1 MKRLINTLFFL
12 SFALVIHLVLA
23 ALRQAEDG
31 ASAAGDGG
39 ESVMSV
45 EASTASIAA
54 LVAAWETVPEVSDAV
69 LEAPQ
74 VLPPQAPALSQPP
87 RPEPAPRPQLAALLP
102 PTMPQPPA
110 PRETPLASPAPAP
123 PPRPEQRPAPEAT
136 EAKPEPKPEPAPRPK
151 PPAPAQSNVSSAQE
165 RAAGQGGGTQ
175 AGEAQSARDAS
186 TSKARQQS
194 LQAQWGASIRARIDR
209 RKRAPRGGGSGTVV
223 LSVSV
228 APSGALLAVSVRKS
242 SGDGRLDQAA
252 LTAAQAAG
260 RFAKAPKELTQPRYT
275 FSLPVRF
282 TG

>member
-123 PPRPEQRPAPEAT
+123 PPPEQRPDP
-136 EAKPEPKPEPAPRPK
+136 EAKPEPKPKPAPRPK

-186 TSKARQQS
+186 TSRARQQS

-260 RFAKAPKELTQPRYT
+260 RFARAPKELTQPRYT

>member
-123 PPRPEQRPAPEAT
+123 PPPEQRPDP
-136 EAKPEPKPEPAPRPK
+136 EAKPEPKPKPAPRPK